1 MLNKY
6 EQQIGLLLEWYGRSK
21 EVTIKA
27 ESLDTLNKS
36 YIQPLHEQ
44 RYSFDHFLRAVN
56 YEKKP
61 QENADDNNPNVV
73 KAIDSAIGHL
83 QRAYSDAI
91 EWIMVS
97 VKDEYDRILDQY
109 TNDQIKDAFPE
120 YYSEIRPSMEDIAEI
135 VNEYKINKSIEEVV
149 DSDLLTHEELEK
161 INKTTD
167 QFLSID
173 VVNKLEKY
181 LKILHKK
188 ESSLIETKT
197 RDKKESWKEK
207 ILIPI
212 FTAVISAVI
221 SGVVVALI
229 VG

>member
-6 EQQIGLLLEWYGRSK
+6 DQEIELLLQWYERAK

-27 ESLDTLNKS
+27 ESLDTFNKG

-44 RYSFDHFLRAVN
+44 RYSFDHFLRAIH
-56 YEKKP
+56 YEKRS
-61 QENADDNNPNVV
+61 QENTDDNNKNVA

-83 QRAYSDAI
+83 QRAYSDSI
-91 EWIMVS
+91 EWMMVS
-97 VKDEYDRILDQY
+97 VKDEYDRVLGQY

-120 YYSEIRPSMEDIAEI
+120 YYSEIRVSMEDITEI
-135 VNEYKINKSIEEVV
+135 VNEYKINKSIEEAV
-149 DSDLLTHEELEK
+149 DSDILSDENLEK
-161 INKTTD
+161 LNKTTS
-167 QFLSID
+167 QFLSTD
-173 VVNKLEKY
+173 VVNKLERY

-188 ESSLIETKT
+188 ECSLIETKK

-207 ILIPI
+207 IIIPI
-212 FTAVISAVI
+212 LTAIV

-229 VG
+229 VA

>member
-6 EQQIGLLLEWYGRSK
+6 DQEIELLLKWYERAK

-27 ESLDTLNKS
+27 ESLDTFNKG

-56 YEKKP
+56 YEKNSNGKT
-61 QENADDNNPNVV
+61 DDDKNVI
-73 KAIDSAIGHL
+73 KAIDSVIGHL
-83 QRAYSDAI
+83 QRAYSDSI
-91 EWIMVS
+91 EWILVS
-97 VKDEYDRILDQY
+97 VKDEYDKILAQY
-109 TNDQIKDAFPE
+109 TNDQIKDAFSE
-120 YYSEIRPSMEDIAEI
+120 YYSEIRPSMEDITEI

-149 DSDLLTHEELEK
+149 DSDIISAEELQK
-161 INKTTD
+161 LKKTTD

-173 VVNKLEKY
+173 VVNKLESY

-188 ESSLIETKT
+188 EASLIETKK
-197 RDKKESWKEK
+197 RDKKESRKEK

-212 FTAVISAVI
+212 LTAIV
-221 SGVVVALI
+221 SGVIVALI
-229 VG
+229 VA